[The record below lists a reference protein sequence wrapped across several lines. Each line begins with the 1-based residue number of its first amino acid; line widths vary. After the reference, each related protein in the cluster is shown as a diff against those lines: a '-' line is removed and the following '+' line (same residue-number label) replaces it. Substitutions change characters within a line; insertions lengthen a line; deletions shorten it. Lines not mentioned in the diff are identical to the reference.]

1 MATTYKKN
9 ARNIY
14 KIPFYALFWFWWA
27 MLVLVAGLVTLL
39 VFLMMSKWLL
49 VSIIVLWSLVAILT
63 VWRIFKLIKVIRLV
77 GSFSRYR
84 VENRAR
90 KSVTKSL
97 LATMTLNRLQDTPH
111 ISVPDVVVC
120 LADDHIQVRI
130 EKLAGMHDIDR
141 LSEDVSS
148 SFRGKLEPY
157 AVTSALITPDGNE
170 YRLVLEDVGTDKTW
184 RPATL
189 EEMKQPSHIL
199 KLQEGLTIN
208 LADKPHLFFYGKSG
222 SGKSTS
228 LISVLVQALMWQGA
242 EIYIG
247 DPKNEFNALSEFYP
261 ADRIAVE
268 IADVLSMLEHV
279 CNLIS
284 ERQKLVAD
292 GVRKHQKMGLRA
304 YDLGIAP
311 VVVMIDEVS
320 ALMAGMDNPQKK
332 EFLSLITQIAM
343 KGRAVSCFLIFG
355 NQSALAEKSI
365 STDIR
370 GQFATRVVLG
380 KVGGNGEEYRMVFG
394 EVATKGSVERFKG
407 YYLTDGLEQPQLF
420 AVPDLHKHG
429 LNDLK
434 VIKRA
439 FEIGKGNTS

>member
-14 KIPFYALFWFWWA
+14 KIPFYALFWFWWF
-27 MLVLVAGLVTLL
+27 MLVLIAGLVTLL
-39 VFLMMSKWLL
+39 VFVMMSKWLL
-49 VSIIVLWSLVAILT
+49 VSIIALWSLVAILT
-63 VWRIFKLIKVIRLV
+63 VWRIFKLIKVIRLA

-97 LATMTLNRLQDTPH
+97 LATMTLNRLQDTPY
-111 ISVPDVVVC
+111 ISVPKVVVC
-120 LADDHIQVRI
+120 LADDHIKVTI

-170 YRLVLEDVGTDKTW
+170 YKLVLEDVGTDKTW

-199 KLQEGLTIN
+199 KLQKGLTIN

-228 LISVLVQALMWQGA
+228 LISVLIQALMWQSA

-261 ADRIAVE
+261 TDRIAVE

-292 GVRKHQKMGLRA
+292 GVREHQKMGLRA

-320 ALMAGMDNPQKK
+320 ALMAGMDNSQKK

-365 STDIR
+365 TTDIR

-380 KVGGNGEEYRMVFG
+380 KVGGSGEEYRMVFG

-434 VIKRA
+434 IIKKA
-439 FEIGKGNTS
+439 FEIGQEIAL